1 MQFNPMHFIDNLYYM
16 GIGMAGIFIVIGL
29 IILITVLLNKIT
41 EKKKKTS
48 GEDLQN
54 KKK

>member
-29 IILITVLLNKIT
+29 IILITILLNKIT
-41 EKKKKTS
+41 AKRRKPS
-48 GEDLQN
+48 DEDPQN
-54 KKK
+54 KTE